1 MKKQNSK
8 QKTTSFLRVAM
19 MFLLVFAVSC
29 SNDAELNEEPDAEK
43 SSEFVAKI
51 SNGQVISLKANNNK
65 YVSSEDGT
73 KDMIANRT
81 AIGAWEKFTVVK
93 VGSKNGNDLIALKA
107 SNNKYVSSENGTK
120 DMRANRSSVGAWEKF
135 EVIELG
141 TASGNELIALRANN
155 NKYVCSENGT
165 KDMIAN
171 RTALGAYEKFQV
183 VSNGG
188 SNNSSV
194 GSFNFSNIQI
204 ETTKSCTSST
214 STVSKDAT
222 DTNHTDGDTND
233 SYFVGKYQ
241 KNSDGSYKLT
251 SCKQNGRRT
260 EWKQKPGQEASL
272 NTSRTMT
279 YKASF
284 SDYPSGGITIA
295 QVHNRG
301 DAGRPLLRVEIKN
314 GKIRCY
320 ITTTYVKNQGS
331 TYETTLQSY
340 TAGNDLDMK
349 IEIGNNRV
357 KVTATTGS
365 VTKTATYTTNNSNI
379 KKVINSK
386 WFDNGVKND
395 FYFKAGVYN
404 DSSDG
409 SKTPD
414 ATFKSFGIN

>member
-1 MKKQNSK
+1 MS
-8 QKTTSFLRVAM
+8 SYFGVAM
-19 MFLLVFAVSC
+19 LFFIAFTVSC
-29 SNDAELNEEPDAEK
+29 TTDVILDEEIQAEK
-43 SSEFVAKI
+43 DPELIAKV
-51 SNGQVISLKANNNK
+51 SNGQIISLKANNNK

-81 AIGAWEKFTVVK
+81 SIGDWEKFTVVN

-120 DMRANRSSVGAWEKF
+120 DMRANRTAIGAWEKF
-135 EVIELG
+135 EVVELG
-141 TASGNELIALRANN
+141 SASGNELIALRANN

-171 RTALGAYEKFQV
+171 RTAIGAYEKFQV
-183 VSNGG
+183 INNGG
-188 SNNSSV
+188 STSSV
-194 GSFNFSNIQI
+194 GTFNFTNIQI
-204 ETTKSCTSST
+204 ETTKSCSGST
-214 STVSKDAT
+214 STVSKNAT
-222 DTNHTDGDTND
+222 DTNNTNGGSND
-233 SYFVGKYQ
+233 SYFIGKYQ
-241 KNSDGSYKLT
+241 LNSDGSYKLT
-251 SCKQNGRRT
+251 SCKQSGRRT

-272 NTSRTMT
+272 NTTRTMT

-284 SDYPSGGITIA
+284 SDYPSDGVTIA

-301 DAGRPLLRVEIKN
+301 DAGRPLLRAEIKN

-340 TAGNDLDMK
+340 TAGADLDMK
-349 IEIGNNRV
+349 VEIGNNRV
-357 KVTATTGS
+357 KFTVTTGS

-386 WFDNGVKND
+386 WFDNGVKDD

-404 DSSDG
+404 DSGDG

-414 ATFKSFGIN
+414 AIFKSFVIN

>member
-1 MKKQNSK
+1 M
-8 QKTTSFLRVAM
+8 L
-19 MFLLVFAVSC
+19 FLLVFTVSC
-29 SNDAELNEEPDAEK
+29 STDSDLNEEAQAEK
-43 SSEFVAKI
+43 SSELVAKV
-51 SNGQVISLKANNNK
+51 SNGQVITLKANNNR
-65 YVSSEDGT
+65 YVCSEDGT

-81 AIGAWEKFTVVK
+81 AIGDWEKFTVVS

-120 DMRANRSSVGAWEKF
+120 DMRANRPSIGAWEKF

-141 TASGNELIALRANN
+141 TSSGNQLIALRANN

-171 RTALGAYEKFQV
+171 RTAIGAYEKFQV
-183 VSNGG
+183 ITNG
-188 SNNSSV
+188 SNSGSSGSV
-194 GSFNFSNIQI
+194 GSFSLSNIQI
-204 ETTKSCTSST
+204 ETTKSCSGST

-222 DTNHTDGDTND
+222 DTNNTNGGTND
-233 SYFVGKYQ
+233 SYFIGKYQ

-251 SCKQNGRRT
+251 SCKESGRRT

-284 SDYPSGGITIA
+284 SDYPSDGITIA

-320 ITTTYVKNQGS
+320 ITTTYVKNSGS

-340 TAGNDLDMK
+340 TSGADLDMK

-365 VTKTATYTTNNSNI
+365 VTKTATYTTNNSNY

-404 DSSDG
+404 DSGDG